1 MSMYKQER
9 PQLEIF
15 STNLK
20 RIMAEKGISQNAL
33 SIKLGCSNPTVN
45 AWCQGQTMPRRELF
59 EKLCQFLNVTRFDLL
74 SDKEAIMNLSV
85 PAAHPLK
92 MLGRICAGNGFLCEE
107 SFEGLFF
114 VDNSIRADYCLRVE
128 GDSMRDANIQH
139 GDIAFLKKNCDIL
152 DGNIY
157 AVVLRDD
164 NYATLK
170 QVYRQDGKYV
180 LTPANPSYRSII
192 VDEEDALIVG
202 ECIGIFHAR

>member
-1 MSMYKQER
+1 MAMYTEQR
-9 PQLEIF
+9 SQLEIF
-15 STNLK
+15 SQNLRDAMYRK
-20 RIMAEKGISQNAL
+20 NISQNTLAK
-33 SIKLGCSNPTVN
+33 KLDCSVSTVN
-45 AWCQGQTMPRRELF
+45 SWCQGTSLPRRDRF
-59 EKLCQFLNVTRFDLL
+59 DKLCQFLNVSRFDLL
-74 SDKEAIMNLSV
+74 SDREAIMNLSV

-92 MLGRICAGNGFLCEE
+92 VLGRICAGNGFLCEE

-128 GDSMRDANIQH
+128 GDSMRDANIFH

-192 VDEEDALIVG
+192 VDEEDVLIVG
-202 ECIGIFHAR
+202 ECVGTYHAR